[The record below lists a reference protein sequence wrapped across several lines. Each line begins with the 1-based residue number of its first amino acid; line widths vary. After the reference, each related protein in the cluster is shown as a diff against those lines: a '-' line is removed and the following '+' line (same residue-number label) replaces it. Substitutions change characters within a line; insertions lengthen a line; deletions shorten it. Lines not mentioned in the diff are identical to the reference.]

1 MPDLTDLTG
10 PTAPS
15 DPGDDAPGI
24 APVRFPTKIAVV
36 LATDLVP
43 WQALNVTAF
52 TVSAIAAADPT
63 LVGEPYADADGG
75 PGGDGTSYL
84 PMVGQPVLLF
94 EADGA
99 RLRQVHA
106 AALARGFALAVYTR
120 ELFSTGDDRANRAA
134 VAAVRRDDLDLVG
147 VALRGP
153 RNAVDKVTKGLAL
166 HR

>member
-1 MPDLTDLTG
+1 MPDLTDLPALPDLTE
-10 PTAPS
+10 PS
-15 DPGDDAPGI
+15 A

-36 LATDLVP
+36 LATDLAP

-63 LVGEPYADADGG
+63 LIGEPYADADG
-75 PGGDGTSYL
+75 TTYL

-94 EADGA
+94 EADGEA
-99 RLRQVHA
+99 LRGVHA
-106 AALARGFALAVYTR
+106 AALRRGLSLAVYTR
-120 ELFSTGDDRANRAA
+120 ELFSTGNDRDNRAA

-147 VALRGP
+147 LALRGP

>member
-1 MPDLTDLTG
+1 MPDLTDL
-10 PTAPS
+10 PDHPD
-15 DPGDDAPGI
+15 DPG

-36 LATDLVP
+36 LATDLAP

-52 TVSAIAAADPT
+52 TVSGIAAADPT
-63 LVGEPYADADGG
+63 LIGEPYVDA
-75 PGGDGTSYL
+75 DGTSYL
-84 PMVGQPVLLF
+84 AMVGQPILLF

-106 AALARGFALAVYTR
+106 AALARGFATALYTR
-120 ELFSTGDDRANRAA
+120 ELFATGNDRDNRAA

-147 VALRGP
+147 LALRGP

>member
-1 MPDLTDLTG
+1 MPDLTDLV
-10 PTAPS
+10 P
-15 DPGDDAPGI
+15 DDVADA

-36 LATDLVP
+36 LATDLAP
-43 WQALNVTAF
+43 WQSLNVTAF
-52 TVSAIAAADPT
+52 TVSAVAAADPT
-63 LVGEPYADADGG
+63 LIGEPYADA
-75 PGGDGTSYL
+75 DGTSYL
-84 PMVGQPVLLF
+84 PMVGQPILLF

-106 AALARGFALAVYTR
+106 AGLARGFAMAVYTR
-120 ELFSTGDDRANRAA
+120 ELFSTGNDRDNRAA

-147 VALRGP
+147 LALRGP